1 MTINQLFKKKP
12 TSELILR
19 LLNLLNIDSFDSD
32 VSFSQKTIILNNVVL
47 KSKPIIN
54 ELKMFYLPCKKKI
67 YLENIT
73 PKKFITIIKQCIKLF
88 NYKLVSQEKYIN
100 SDKIIIYRITPINVE
115 QNKVKNSISYKKYTL
130 SFD

>member
-1 MTINQLFKKKP
+1 MFLSHKK
-12 TSELILR
+12 
-19 LLNLLNIDSFDSD
+19 LLYRI
-32 VSFSQKTIILNNVVL
+32 NVVL

-88 NYKLVSQEKYIN
+88 NYKLVSQ
-100 SDKIIIYRITPINVE
+100 
-115 QNKVKNSISYKKYTL
+115 KNT
-130 SFD
+130 